1 MATAADAAVGK
12 ILLSNE
18 KGAFELAKAPFCFCS
33 DKDTGWHL
41 MSGHIFPVYE
51 DTDIYTN

>member
-1 MATAADAAVGK
+1 MDMGPDPVMATAADVAVGK

-33 DKDTGWHL
+33 DKDTG
-41 MSGHIFPVYE
+41 
-51 DTDIYTN
+51 